1 MKRIIATPNKD
12 VVVFIIGLRINRL
25 RSVTLIQYWR
35 STEELMAYAHG
46 SRHLTAWKRFNQ
58 KARTSEAVGIFHETF
73 EVSNYESMYVNLPTR
88 GLAKTLGES
97 AIKPHQEKAKGR
109 LAERQSQETI

>member
-1 MKRIIATPNKD
+1 MLQECYEND
-12 VVVFIIGLRINRL
+12 VGLISHESL
-25 RSVTLIQYWR
+25 VGWRSVTLIQYWR

-88 GLAKTLGES
+88 GLAKALRRVGDQAASRTS
-97 AIKPHQEKAKGR
+97 KGR